1 MKHKKMMT
9 LRFMQMTIKH
19 CFLILI
25 LTVVGFNVAAQS
37 NSMVV
42 DKIIAKV
49 DNNIILKSELEQ
61 AYLQYISSGEVSA
74 GSNTKCQILESLVI
88 NKLMVAKAEIDSV
101 VVSNEEVNSN
111 LTNRMNVFIS
121 RIGSEEKI
129 EEYYGKTIEQFKDE
143 LREQVREQLIVQR
156 MQTTITSDISVTPA
170 EVKKFFNT
178 IPSDSLPYFSTEVS
192 LAQIVKLPTVSKTQ
206 KDVVT
211 KKLLDLREQIVNGA
225 DFEELARKHSEEP
238 AAASTGGNLGFQNR
252 GDLVPAYEA
261 AALKLKPGEISQPVE
276 TEFGFHLIQM
286 IERRGNLYHT
296 RHILMKPSSSE
307 LDIEEAKE
315 YLDSIRTLILNDS
328 IKFENAAKEFSDD
341 KETAASGGF
350 FLDGTGSPRISVEE
364 LEPTVF
370 FTVDTMKVGTI
381 TKPIPYRTN
390 DGKEAVRIL
399 YYESRIR
406 PHQASLKEDYQ
417 KIARAA
423 ENEKKNLI
431 LNGWFDKAKDDVF
444 IQIDP
449 EYTNCKIME

>member
-1 MKHKKMMT
+1 MKHKKTMI
-9 LRFMQMTIKH
+9 LKFMQTKIK
-19 CFLILI
+19 CWVVILV
-25 LTVVGFNVAAQS
+25 LAVFGFEGSAQ
-37 NSMVV
+37 NGGIVV
-42 DKIIAKV
+42 DKIIAKI
-49 DNNIILKSELEQ
+49 DNNIILKSQLEKT
-61 AYLQYISSGEVSA
+61 YLQYISSGEVRA
-74 GSNTKCQILESLVI
+74 GSQTKCQILESLVI

-101 VVSNEEVNSN
+101 VVTDEEVNSN

-143 LREQVREQLIVQR
+143 LRDEVREQLIVQR
-156 MQTTITSDISVTPA
+156 MQSTITSDISVTPA
-170 EVKKFFNT
+170 EVKKFFNS
-178 IPSDSLPYFSTEVS
+178 IPADSLPYFSTEVS
-192 LAQIVKLPTVSKTQ
+192 LAQIVKLPSVSKVQ
-206 KDVVT
+206 KDEVT
-211 KKLLDLREQIVNGA
+211 KKLLDLRAQIMDGA

-238 AAASTGGNLGFQNR
+238 AAASTGGNLGFQSR

-261 AALKLKPGEISQPVE
+261 AALKLKPNEISQPIE

-307 LDIEEAKE
+307 LDMAEARE
-315 YLDSIRTLILNDS
+315 YLDSLRMLILNDS
-328 IKFENAAKEFSDD
+328 IAFEKAAKEYSDD
-341 KETAASGGF
+341 PETAASGGF
-350 FLDGTGSPRISVEE
+350 FLDGTGSPRISVED

-370 FTVDTMKVGTI
+370 FTVDTMEVGSI
-381 TKPIPYRTN
+381 TKPIAYRTN

-399 YYESRIR
+399 FYESRIR
-406 PHQASLKEDYQ
+406 PHQASLRQDYQ

-431 LNGWFDKAKDDVF
+431 LNGWFDKAKGDVF

-449 EYTNCKIME
+449 EYGNCQIME

>member
-1 MKHKKMMT
+1 MMI
-9 LRFMQMTIKH
+9 LRFMRTTIKNWV
-19 CFLILI
+19 FIFVIAVFALD
-25 LTVVGFNVAAQS
+25 ASAQ
-37 NSMVV
+37 NDPIII
-42 DKIIAKV
+42 DKIIAKI

-61 AYLQYISSGEVSA
+61 AYLQYISSGEVRG

-101 VVSNEEVNSN
+101 VVTDEEVSSN

-129 EEYYGKTIEQFKDE
+129 EEYYGKTIEQFKAE
-143 LREQVREQLIVQR
+143 LRDQVKEQLIVQR
-156 MQTTITSDISVTPA
+156 MQSTITADISVTPA
-170 EVKKFFNT
+170 EVKKFFST

-192 LAQIVKLPTVSKTQ
+192 LAQIVKLPSVSKTQ
-206 KDVVT
+206 KQEVT
-211 KKLLDLREQIVNGA
+211 NKLLDLREQILNGA

-238 AAASTGGNLGFQNR
+238 AAASTGGNLGFQSR

-261 AALKLKPGEISQPVE
+261 AALKLKPGEMSQPVE

-307 LDIEEAKE
+307 LDIEEAKN
-315 YLDSIRTLILNDS
+315 YLDSLRTLIINDS
-328 IKFENAAKEFSDD
+328 ISFEKAAKEYSDD

-350 FLDGTGSPRISVEE
+350 FLDATGSSRISVED

-370 FTVDTMKVGTI
+370 FTVDTMQEGSI
-381 TKPIPYRTN
+381 TKPIAYRTN

-399 YYESRIR
+399 YYESKIR
-406 PHQASLKEDYQ
+406 PHQASLREDYQ

-431 LNGWFDKAKDDVF
+431 LNGWFDKAKGDVF

-449 EYTNCKIME
+449 EYTDCKIME